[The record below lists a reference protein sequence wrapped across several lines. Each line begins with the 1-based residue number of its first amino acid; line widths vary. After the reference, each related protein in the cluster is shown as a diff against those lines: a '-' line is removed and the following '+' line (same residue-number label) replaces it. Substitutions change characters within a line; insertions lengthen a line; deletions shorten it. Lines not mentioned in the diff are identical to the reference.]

1 MNRTG
6 SVFVL
11 LLSIATLGA
20 QAQPRPEAAPTAQI
34 DAMKK
39 LAWLE
44 GTWEGSASFMT
55 AAGASPAKSWERVA
69 LAAGGT
75 ALLIQGRHFG
85 VGADGQ
91 AGPMLHDAAGLI
103 SFDERAARYR
113 VVTQTRE
120 GRGGSFEGRVEN
132 GVFSWFIPRPGGHV
146 RYDIARND
154 KGQWHEVG
162 YSCSDGAP
170 CVEFLRMT
178 LERKGAP

>member
-11 LLSIATLGA
+11 LLSVATLGA

-34 DAMKK
+34 DAMKR

-69 LAAGGT
+69 LA
-75 ALLIQGRHFG
+75 
-85 VGADGQ
+85 
-91 AGPMLHDAAGLI
+91 
-103 SFDERAARYR
+103 
-113 VVTQTRE
+113 
-120 GRGGSFEGRVEN
+120 
-132 GVFSWFIPRPGGHV
+132 
-146 RYDIARND
+146 DIARND